1 MLFIHIA
8 KGQKMVSIKYL
19 HQVQALL
26 LSGFMSLIMSGA
38 ITFINLGLV
47 DGFLGVWFHAWIV
60 AYAIAFPTILL
71 VFPLARRL
79 AMKIASKS

>member
-1 MLFIHIA
+1 
-8 KGQKMVSIKYL
+8 MVSVKYL

-26 LSGFMSLIMSGA
+26 LSGFMSFIMSGA

-47 DGFLGVWFHAWIV
+47 DNFVSIWIHAWLV

-71 VFPLARRL
+71 VFPFARRL
-79 AMKIASKS
+79 AMKIASR

>member
-1 MLFIHIA
+1 
-8 KGQKMVSIKYL
+8 MVSVKYL

-26 LSGFMSLIMSGA
+26 LSGFMSFIMSGA

-47 DGFLGVWFHAWIV
+47 DGFVKIWFHAWIL

-71 VFPLARRL
+71 VFPFARKL
-79 AMKIASKS
+79 AMKIASK

>member
-1 MLFIHIA
+1 MI
-8 KGQKMVSIKYL
+8 SIKYL

-26 LSGFMSLIMSGA
+26 LSGFMSFIMSGA
-38 ITFINLGLV
+38 ITFINLGLI
-47 DGFLGVWFHAWIV
+47 DGFTGIWLHAWIV

-71 VFPLARRL
+71 VFPFARKL